1 LHFLRRSS
9 QVLFIKVLIAA
20 FWIVRLNAQDV
31 CKVDWKNPF
40 KISGSI
46 GANSTFY
53 TANGIDSRRDPFYWL
68 INTNLN
74 MTILGISTPFS
85 ATFSQQQRRFT
96 QPFNQYGIS
105 PKCGAVTTHF
115 GYRSMTFSNF
125 SLAGNTFLGAGV
137 EIAPQD
143 SFVKGKAMYGRLVR
157 PVSVGGV
164 DGIVSG
170 NPAYARIGFGTSIN
184 LGSDEHNMDLILF
197 KAADDEDSIE
207 PPLPEKGITPA
218 ENLVL
223 GFVTTHQFAKKFF
236 FDLEYDLS
244 AYTTDTR
251 GEEVVLDNFS
261 YANNLCGL
269 FTPNAS
275 SQFNNAILS
284 NFTYKGQGY
293 QLKLTYRRI
302 DPEYK
307 TMGSVFLAND
317 LEDISLN
324 TSWAMFKNKA
334 TFSVSGGFQHN
345 NLNDEQIATLT
356 RFISSFAVGYSFNQ
370 NLNVS
375 ANYSNF
381 NSSTELSPILL
392 VDEFGNPDSLNYV
405 QTTNSAGLSI
415 NYIANPGSSVQ
426 NVFFV
431 SGNYQGA
438 DDSEDMASRF
448 YNFNAT
454 HQISFSLL
462 NASINTSFNYNDN
475 RVGEMENHGLWFA
488 RGNLGVTCRANDP
501 WWIPQNQKGIGA
513 AFDRNF
519 LPRAKI
525 KHFKTE

>member
-1 LHFLRRSS
+1 
-9 QVLFIKVLIAA
+9 
-20 FWIVRLNAQDV
+20 
-31 CKVDWKNPF
+31 
-40 KISGSI
+40 
-46 GANSTFY
+46 
-53 TANGIDSRRDPFYWL
+53 
-68 INTNLN
+68 
-74 MTILGISTPFS
+74 
-85 ATFSQQQRRFT
+85 
-96 QPFNQYGIS
+96 
-105 PKCGAVTTHF
+105 
-115 GYRSMTFSNF
+115 
-125 SLAGNTFLGAGV
+125 
-137 EIAPQD
+137 
-143 SFVKGKAMYGRLVR
+143 LVR

-184 LGSDEHNMDLILF
+184 LGSNEHNVDLILF

-207 PPLPEKGITPA
+207 PPPPETGITPA

-236 FDLEYDLS
+236 FDLEYAFS
-244 AYTTDTR
+244 AFTTDTR
-251 GEEVVLDNFS
+251 GEEVVLDKFS
-261 YANNLCGL
+261 YTNNLDGL

-275 SQFNNAILS
+275 SQFNKAILT
-284 NFTYKGQGY
+284 NLAYKGQGY
-293 QLKLTYRRI
+293 QLKLTYRRL

-356 RFISSFAVGYSFNQ
+356 RLISSFAVSYSFNQ

-375 ANYSNF
+375 ANYANF

-405 QTTNSAGLSI
+405 QTTNSAGLSF

-438 DDSEDMASRF
+438 DDTENMASRF

-454 HQISFSLL
+454 HQITFSLL
-462 NASINTSFNYNDN
+462 NASISTSFNYNDN
-475 RVGEMENHGLWFA
+475 RVGEVENQMFGPTIAFIKTFLDRKVRGILSYGIQTNRMNNQLEGVINNIKIGSSVKVGKRHNIAFDMTYLTRNGQMENSRSFNET
-488 RGNLGVTCRANDP
+488 RGSLSYNVS
-501 WWIPQNQKGIGA
+501 
-513 AFDRNF
+513 F
-519 LPRAKI
+519 
-525 KHFKTE
+525 